1 MNSNEQYSC
10 VNVVHRC
17 FPERRF
23 NSMTCRLSGALASK
37 VKGLLINIS
46 LAS

>member
-1 MNSNEQYSC
+1 MNSNEQCSC

-23 NSMTCRLSGALASK
+23 NFMTYCLSASK